1 MLGEILKTSLRR
13 VLRRA
18 RDAAEQPGSF
28 PAEELRALK
37 ALHERSPVDLHR
49 RILYGERS
57 IEGAGLLQLFD
68 ECMNA
73 TGTSVSPWKIFVR
86 IQAAENLARYFVHA
100 LRLEG
105 ARAEC
110 GVFQGFSALLAC
122 RAAAL
127 RQRGFSVADVHL
139 IDSFE
144 GFPEPRPED
153 FMPVRLA
160 DGNPGSAPA
169 FKAGDA
175 SASFEQVRRSLRD
188 FPDIRF
194 HRGFI
199 PRVFAAL
206 PETKWAYVHIDVDL
220 HEPTLES
227 LAYFYP
233 RMVPGGIIV
242 CDDYGSA
249 LFPGAH
255 KAWDRYCR
263 ERDIPFVALE
273 TGQSVIVK

>member
-1 MLGEILKTSLRR
+1 MIGEVLKGL
-13 VLRRA
+13 VQGILRRA
-18 RDAAEQPGSF
+18 RVAAPPGSF

-37 ALHERSPVDLHR
+37 ALHERSPVDLHK
-49 RILYGERS
+49 RILYGGRS
-57 IEGAGLLQLFD
+57 IEGAGLLQLYE
-68 ECMNA
+68 ECLNA

-86 IQAAENLARYFVHA
+86 VQAAENLARYFVHS
-100 LRLEG
+100 LQLDG

-127 RQRGFSVADVHL
+127 KQPGFSAADFHL

-144 GFPEPRPED
+144 GFPQPRPED

-160 DGNPGSAPA
+160 DGSAGSAPA
-169 FKAGDA
+169 FGAGDA
-175 SASFEQVRRSLRD
+175 SASFEQVRRALRD
-188 FPDIRF
+188 FPGVRF

-199 PRVFAAL
+199 PQVLA
-206 PETKWAYVHIDVDL
+206 ETRWAYAHIDVDL

-233 RMVPGGIIV
+233 RMVPG
-242 CDDYGSA
+242 A
-249 LFPGAH
+249 R
-255 KAWDRYCR
+255 KAWDGYCR
-263 ERDIPFVALE
+263 ERDIPFVVLE
-273 TGQSVIVK
+273 TGQAVIVK

>member
-1 MLGEILKTSLRR
+1 MIGEVLKGL
-13 VLRRA
+13 VQGILRRA
-18 RDAAEQPGSF
+18 RVAAPPGSF

-37 ALHERSPVDLHR
+37 ALHERSPVDLHK
-49 RILYGERS
+49 RILYGGRS
-57 IEGAGLLQLFD
+57 IEGAGLLQLYE
-68 ECMNA
+68 ECLNA

-86 IQAAENLARYFVHA
+86 VQAAENLARYFVHS
-100 LRLEG
+100 LQLDG

-127 RQRGFSVADVHL
+127 KQPGFSAADFHL

-144 GFPEPRPED
+144 GFPQPRPED

-160 DGNPGSAPA
+160 DGSPGSAPA
-169 FKAGDA
+169 FGAGDA
-175 SASFEQVRRSLRD
+175 SASFEQVRRALRD
-188 FPDIRF
+188 FPGVRF

-199 PRVFAAL
+199 PQVLA
-206 PETKWAYVHIDVDL
+206 ETRWAYAHIDVDL

-233 RMVPGGIIV
+233 RMVPGGIVV
-242 CDDYGSA
+242 CDDYGST
-249 LFPGAH
+249 LFPGAR
-255 KAWDRYCR
+255 KAWDGYCR
-263 ERDIPFVALE
+263 ERDIPFVVLE
-273 TGQSVIVK
+273 TGQAVIVK